1 MTLQRGTD
9 RAARRMRNAAL
20 RLSHYGLVCP
30 FILVSMA
37 LMAMR
42 LASIVTFL
50 TLSFGVG
57 YASAQVLG
65 ADASPYPMEADQPA
79 AEPATKP
86 VAHKPL
92 TFPAAPKAVA
102 KPAIAAPAKPEAA
115 KSAAASVALPPIKP
129 EAAKPAAEQTAVA
142 KLDTTSDVFAGI
154 SQDER
159 LKLQAALLWSGD
171 YIGAINGEDPM
182 LTAVK
187 NFQKRIKSKITG
199 QLTGSERTT
208 LIAAA
213 REHEQEFGWSVVA
226 DPATGIRIGLPTKM
240 VPNAREA
247 ARGTRWS
254 SKHGDVQVETFRI
267 NEPGLKLSVLFER
280 EKREPAT
287 RRAEYSVLRDDSYFV
302 SGIQGLKRF
311 SVRASMRNGEVR
323 GFTMLYDQ
331 AMEGIVAPV
340 MVAMASAFSP
350 FPQRSAPFAALA
362 RSVEYGNG
370 LIVSA
375 QGHIVTDARLTHGC
389 RVIVAPGFGDAERIA
404 EDKDIGLALLRVYA
418 PRNFKPLP
426 LARDIT
432 AASAFKSADITL
444 AGIPDPKE
452 QDGSGKLVE
461 IKARLSDG
469 NSIELRQSEPMAGLS
484 GAVALDGQ
492 GRLLGMAAMRNAV
505 IASTEPVL
513 PPVRLI
519 RAAAIRGF
527 LDAQHVPEATGQS
540 GDATASV
547 ARIICV
553 RK

>member
-1 MTLQRGTD
+1 
-9 RAARRMRNAAL
+9 
-20 RLSHYGLVCP
+20 
-30 FILVSMA
+30 MA

-42 LASIVTFL
+42 LAPIVAFL
-50 TLSFGVG
+50 VLSFSVG
-57 YASAQVLG
+57 CASAQVSG
-65 ADASPYPMEADQPA
+65 AEASPYPMEADQPA

-86 VAHKPL
+86 AAHKPL
-92 TFPAAPKAVA
+92 TFPAASKTVA
-102 KPAIAAPAKPEAA
+102 KPAAAPAIAAQAKPEIA
-115 KSAAASVALPPIKP
+115 KSAAASVVLPPIRP
-129 EAAKPAAEQTAVA
+129 ETAKPAAGRTAVT
-142 KLDTTSDVFAGI
+142 KPDTANDVFAGI
-154 SQDER
+154 PQDER

-171 YIGAINGEDPM
+171 YIGAVNGEDPM

-187 NFQKRIKSKITG
+187 NFQKRIKSKVTG
-199 QLTGSERTT
+199 QLTGSERTA

-213 REHEQEFGWSVVA
+213 RDHEQEFGWSVVA

-254 SKHGDVQVETFRI
+254 SKHGEVQVETFRI
-267 NEPGLKLSVLFER
+267 NDPGLKLSVLFEQ
-280 EKREPAT
+280 EKKEPAA
-287 RRAEYSVLRDDSYFV
+287 RRVEYSVLRDDGYFL
-302 SGIQGLKRF
+302 SGLQGLKRF

-350 FPQRSAPFAALA
+350 FPQRSAPFAVLA

-375 QGHIVTDARLTHGC
+375 QGHIVTDARLAHGC
-389 RVIVAPGFGDAERIA
+389 QVIVAPGFGDAERIA
-404 EDKDIGLALLRVYA
+404 EDKDTGLALLRVYA
-418 PRNFKPLP
+418 LRNFRPLP
-426 LARDIT
+426 LPRDVT

-469 NSIELRQSEPMAGLS
+469 NSIELQQPEPMAGLS
-484 GAVALDGQ
+484 GAAALDGQ
-492 GRLLGMAAMRNAV
+492 GRVLGMAAIRNAV
-505 IASTEPVL
+505 IASAEPVL
-513 PPVRLI
+513 PPVRMI

-527 LDAQHVPEATGQS
+527 LDAQHVPEAAGQS
-540 GDATASV
+540 SDATASV